1 MTILSKA
8 LVVLGM
14 SAAALADNYAVI
26 VAGSNTYANYRHQA
40 DACHAYQ
47 ILSKGGIP
55 KENIIMMMYDDI
67 AHNIE
72 NPFRGKIFNKPSSG
86 PGVDVYEGCNADYT
100 RKEVTPDNFLAVL
113 TGDASKTGGKKV
125 LNSTSND
132 NVFINFVDHGG
143 VGIIAFPDGQLL
155 HADKLQASLKTMH
168 TKNMYKELVFYMEAC
183 ESGSMFED
191 FPTDLNMYVTT
202 AANAQESSWGTYC
215 PPQDVV
221 DGKSLNTCL
230 GDLYS
235 VNWMQN
241 ADKTDLTKESLQ
253 TQFERVKVLTNKSHV
268 QQFGTKSM
276 TSDMTSQFEGTGKT
290 GNKTEAV
297 KPESHADSRDIS
309 LVTLYNRYL
318 NGGGSAAAAA
328 LIKEIEQREAAD
340 QRFAAIQ
347 KEVIG
352 NDRREAARAHRECY
366 RPAHEAV
373 VAACGPYTDYSLK
386 HSKTI
391 AYLCDVTG
399 GDFAAIQ
406 LGAQKVC

>member
-8 LVVLGM
+8 LFVLGM
-14 SAAALADNYAVI
+14 STAALADNYAVI
-26 VAGSNTYANYRHQA
+26 VAGSNTYTNYRHQA

-47 ILSKGGIP
+47 ILTKGRIP
-55 KENIIMMMYDDI
+55 KDNIILMMYDDI
-67 AHNIE
+67 AHNE
-72 NPFRGKIFNKPSSG
+72 YNPFKGQIFNRPSSG
-86 PGVDVYEGCNADYT
+86 PGVDVYAGCNADYT
-100 RKEVTPDNFLAVL
+100 KEDVTPDNFLAVL
-113 TGDASKTGGKKV
+113 TGDSSKTGGKKV
-125 LNSTSND
+125 LKSTSAD
-132 NVFINFVDHGG
+132 NVFVNFVDHGG
-143 VGIIAFPDGQLL
+143 VGIIGFPNGMLL
-155 HADKLQASLKTMH
+155 HADQLQESLKTMH
-168 TKNMYKELVFYMEAC
+168 SKNMYKELVFYMEAC
-183 ESGSMFED
+183 ESGSMFRN
-191 FPTDLNMYVTT
+191 FPTDLNMYITT
-202 AANAQESSWGTYC
+202 AANAHESSWGTYC

-221 DGKSLNTCL
+221 DGKSLNTCV

-241 ADKTDLTKESLQ
+241 ADHTDLTKESLWA
-253 TQFERVKVLTNKSHV
+253 QFEKVKYLTKKSHV
-268 QQFGTKSM
+268 EQFGTLSM
-276 TSDMTSQFEGTGKT
+276 TSQMTSNFEGIGNT
-290 GNKTEAV
+290 GNKTETV

-328 LIKEIEQREAAD
+328 LIAEVQQREAAD
-340 QRFAAIQ
+340 QQFAAIQ
-347 KEVIG
+347 EEVIG

-399 GDFAAIQ
+399 GDFEAVKLAAK
-406 LGAQKVC
+406 KVC